1 MLRFVTAGESHGP
14 ALTAI
19 IDGLPAG
26 LALDAEQIDRDLR
39 RRQGGYGR
47 GGRQRIERDHAE
59 VTGGLVN
66 GVTIGAPVAI
76 QIANRDWENWR
87 DRVVPPWRRP
97 RPGHA
102 DLAGAIKYGLDDLR
116 LVAERA
122 SARETAARVAMG
134 AVCRALLAY
143 VGVRLGSYVEA
154 IGGVRAGLD
163 DLPLDER
170 LERALASDVSC
181 PDPAA
186 ADAMRAAID
195 AARAAGDS
203 LGGVVVAAALGVPV
217 GLGSHAQWDRRL
229 DGRLAQ
235 AVMSVQAVKGVE
247 IGPAFENAALPGTR
261 VHDALYPA
269 NVPGVGATGGSPRS
283 ANVPGVG
290 ATGGSPTPADESRVG
305 ATGGSPRSATEP
317 GVGATGGSPRPADE
331 SRVGATGGSPRSAT
345 EPGVGTT
352 GGSPRPADESR
363 VGATGGSPR
372 PADGFPVWATGRSPL
387 RGVAL
392 VRRTNRAGGVEGG
405 ISNGAPIV
413 VRAAMKPIPTTV
425 SPQPTV
431 DLDTGEAAETQYQRS
446 DVCAV
451 PAAAVVVE
459 AMVAWVLADALLE
472 RYGGDHVDAILRR
485 VRDDG

>member
-66 GVTIGAPVAI
+66 GMTIGAPMAI

-283 ANVPGVG
+283 ATEPGVG

-352 GGSPRPADESR
+352 GG
-363 VGATGGSPR
+363 
-372 PADGFPVWATGRSPL
+372 SPL